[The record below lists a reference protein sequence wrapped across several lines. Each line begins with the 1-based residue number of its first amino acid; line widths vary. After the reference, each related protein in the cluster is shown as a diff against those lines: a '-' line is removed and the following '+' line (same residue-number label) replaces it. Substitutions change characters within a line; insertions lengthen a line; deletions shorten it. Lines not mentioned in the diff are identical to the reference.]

1 MALDEDEAF
10 PAERFDKFAKLIDG
24 YTFIC
29 RENNSEFRWMVKI
42 EFIENKVKITV
53 CNVKKT
59 YSSQF
64 SFPDIQENRG
74 KFGLSGVNWDTFL
87 DLFTVGLRQKQCVV
101 VRSRNSNFVKFRVK
115 YPLGDAGDEFSFC
128 AKGDFDLEL
137 VDDENSERKRQEL
150 VYTFFNAALKYEEPK
165 PAAPEEGSKRW
176 LEEENKV
183 LRKRNEDLELQLA
196 SLQTGQNLDSKNTQ
210 GKGKKRKKNNS
221 RQLMNARR
229 KKKRVKTLEFE

>member
-59 YSSQF
+59 YS
-64 SFPDIQENRG
+64 
-74 KFGLSGVNWDTFL
+74 NWDTFL